1 MTGHLR
7 SLAFVRNKAYASAP
21 ERAGH
26 RRIAAVPFTLRNL
39 KADLED
45 VGSNFDGAPDLEFRL
60 ATQALEL
67 EKSGLSYQRVP
78 PTNRW
83 RAGATR
89 AGAWRAQESTRRLF
103 LGPASRSRT
112 SPVPPAAVSTG
123 GGNRGSA
130 SSGLRLTVPA
140 RPASSSHG
148 RASRRSHLRLGGSS
162 ETRCAYPRSCA
173 RRSAAARAWST
184 SEVVRRAIEPP
195 TQR

>member
-1 MTGHLR
+1 M
-7 SLAFVRNKAYASAP
+7 
-21 ERAGH
+21 
-26 RRIAAVPFTLRNL
+26 PFTLRNL
-39 KADLED
+39 KADVEE
-45 VGSNFDGAPDLEFRL
+45 VGSIFDGAPDLEFRL

-103 LGPASRSRT
+103 RAGRCRVPAIEPGGRNSMRAGFSIKNVT
-112 SPVPPAAVSTG
+112 GVPPAAVSTG